1 MNKESK
7 IYVAG
12 HLGLVGSAITKNL
25 KQKGYSNLLF
35 RSLEELDLTNQAD
48 VEAFFKAEKPEYVIL
63 AAAKVGGIVAN
74 NTYRGQFIYE
84 NMQIQNNVIHQSYL
98 HGVKK
103 LLFLGS
109 TCIYPKMA
117 PQPMSED
124 CLLTDTLEYTN
135 EPYAIAKI
143 AGLKM
148 CESYNL
154 QYGTNFI
161 SVMPTN
167 LYGPNDNFNLETSHV
182 LPAMV
187 RKIHL
192 AKCLEDNNW
201 DGIRKDL
208 NRRPVEKVD
217 GSADEDAILKILNKY
232 GIEKHKEGGSNK
244 QNICLNLWGSGKP
257 MREFLWSEDMADAC
271 VFLLENRNFDDVKA
285 NCGKEVVNTHI
296 NIGTGQEISI
306 RLLSETI
313 QKEIGFKGEID
324 FDITKPDG
332 TMRKLTDPSKLHN
345 LGWKH
350 SVELEVGIK
359 LMYKHYLNE

>member
-1 MNKESK
+1 MEKNSK

-25 KQKGYSNLLF
+25 RAKGYTNLLF
-35 RSLEELDLTNQAD
+35 RSLEELDLTNQAA
-48 VEAFFKAEKPEYVIL
+48 VEVFFEAEKPEYVIL

-84 NMQIQNNVIHQSYL
+84 NMQIQNNVIHQSYV

-117 PQPMSED
+117 PQPMPED

-201 DGIRKDL
+201 DGIREDL
-208 NRRPVEKVD
+208 NRRPVEGID
-217 GSADEDAILKILNKY
+217 GSTSEEEILAILNKY
-232 GIEKHKEGGSNK
+232 GISVISSNSG
-244 QNICLNLWGSGKP
+244 NSCALALWGTGKP

-271 VFLLENRNFDDVKA
+271 VFLLENRNFEDVKA
-285 NCGKEVVNTHI
+285 NCGNEVVNTHI
-296 NIGTGQEISI
+296 NIGTGKEISI

-313 QKEIGFKGEID
+313 QNEID
-324 FDITKPDG
+324 FKGQIDFDTTKPDG
-332 TMRKLTDPSKLHN
+332 TMRKLTNPSKLHG

-350 SVELEVGIK
+350 TIELAEGIK
-359 LMYKHYLNE
+359 LMYEHYLK